1 MMNFKMEVNYVR
13 LNILKNKLPLTWR
26 NTVISVLVLTAATV
40 ICILMR
46 PASDNDMYAL
56 LIFILAVSIISLMTE
71 GYFYGIGAS
80 VLAVIGVNYI
90 FTYPYMA
97 FNFTITGYPLT
108 FMIMLAVS
116 LIIST
121 LTIGI
126 KKQERVRMEIEKEA
140 IRANLLRAISH
151 DLRTPLT
158 SIVGATGAI
167 LDNYDSLTSET
178 KRELLGEVR
187 EDAQWLIR
195 MVENILSITR
205 IGADP
210 SQANLIKRPEA
221 VEEILG
227 EILEKFKK
235 LYPGTAVSIK
245 VPETLL
251 VVPMDAMLIEQ
262 VIINIMENAVIH
274 GVTTTKISITTYQRD
289 MEAVFEIRNNG
300 IGISPDVLPWIS
312 QGNSPSPR
320 EPLKAEHKR
329 NMGIGLSVCTSIV
342 KAHGGTLSVSNLTD
356 SGGAEFCF
364 TLPMD
369 E

>member
-1 MMNFKMEVNYVR
+1 MI
-13 LNILKNKLPLTWR
+13 LNILKNKFLLTWR
-26 NTVISVLVLTAATV
+26 DTVISVLVLSATAM
-40 ICILMR
+40 ICILMK
-46 PASDNDMYAL
+46 PISDNDMYAVL
-56 LIFILAVSIISLMTE
+56 MFILAVTIISLKTE
-71 GYFYGIGAS
+71 GYFYGICGS
-80 VLAVIGVNYI
+80 VLSVICVNYI

-97 FNFTITGYPLT
+97 LNFTITGYPLT

-121 LTIGI
+121 LTTGI
-126 KKQERVRMEIEKEA
+126 KKQERMRTEIEKEA

-158 SIVGATGAI
+158 SIVGATSAI
-167 LDNYDSLTSET
+167 LDNYDSLTPET
-178 KRELLGEVR
+178 KRELLFEVR

-205 IGADP
+205 IGSDP
-210 SQANLIKRPEA
+210 SQANLAKKPEA
-221 VEEILG
+221 VEEILS
-227 EILEKFKK
+227 EVLEKFKK
-235 LYPGTAVSIK
+235 QYPGTAVSVK

-262 VIINIMENAVIH
+262 VMINIMENAVIH
-274 GVTTTKISITTYQRD
+274 GVTTTKISISAYRRD

-300 IGISPDVLPWIS
+300 KDIPPDVLPELLQGSIS
-312 QGNSPSPR
+312 SLH
-320 EPLKAEHKR
+320 EPQQAEHKR

-342 KAHGGTLSVSNLTD
+342 KAHGGVLTAD
-356 SGGAEFCF
+356 NIAGSGGAEFCF
-364 TLPMD
+364 TLPMA

>member
-1 MMNFKMEVNYVR
+1 MERHIWQMM
-13 LNILKNKLPLTWR
+13 KNKLQLSWR
-26 NTVISVLVLTAATV
+26 DTGVTLFVFFVAIAFCTLL
-40 ICILMR
+40 R
-46 PASDNDMYAL
+46 PASDNDMYAV
-56 LIFILAVSIISLMTE
+56 LIFILAVTFISLKTE
-71 GYFYGIGAS
+71 GYFYGICGS
-80 VLAVIGVNYI
+80 VLAVICVNFI

-108 FMIMLAVS
+108 FLIMLAVS
-116 LIIST
+116 VIIST
-121 LTIGI
+121 LTSGI
-126 KKQERVRMEIEKEA
+126 RKQERMRIAIEKEA

-167 LDNYDSLTSET
+167 LDNYDSLTPET
-178 KRELLGEVR
+178 KRELLEEVR

-205 IGADP
+205 ISADP
-210 SQANLIKRPEA
+210 SQTNLVKRPEA
-221 VEEILG
+221 VEEILS

-235 LYPGTAVSIK
+235 QYPVTAVSIK

-262 VIINIMENAVIH
+262 VIINIMENAVVH
-274 GVTTTKISITTYQRD
+274 GVTTTKIWISAYQGEK
-289 MEAVFEIRNNG
+289 EAVFEIRNNG
-300 IGISPDVLPWIS
+300 KSIPSEMLSDLLNGNISGS
-312 QGNSPSPR
+312 R
-320 EPLKAEHKR
+320 EPQEQEHKR
-329 NMGIGLSVCTSIV
+329 NMGIGLSVCTSII
-342 KAHGGTLSVSNLTD
+342 KAHGGTLTVKNLSD
-356 SGGAEFCF
+356 AGGVEFRF

>member
-1 MMNFKMEVNYVR
+1 MDWHIIKSE
-13 LNILKNKLPLTWR
+13 LQLSWR
-26 NTVISVLVLTAATV
+26 DTVVTLAVFTV
-40 ICILMR
+40 AIAICIVLR
-46 PASDNDMYAL
+46 PVSDNDMYSL
-56 LIFILAVSIISLMTE
+56 LVFILAVTIISLKTE
-71 GYFYGIGAS
+71 GYSYGICAS
-80 VLAVIGVNYI
+80 VLAVICVNFI

-108 FMIMLAVS
+108 FVIMLAVS
-116 LIIST
+116 FVIST
-121 LTIGI
+121 LTSGI
-126 KKQERVRMEIEKEA
+126 KKQERMRTEIEKEA

-178 KRELLGEVR
+178 KRELLNEVR

-205 IGADP
+205 ISADP
-210 SQANLIKRPEA
+210 SQTNLIKKPEA
-221 VEEILG
+221 VEEILS

-235 LYPGTAVSIK
+235 QYPATVVSIK

-274 GVTTTKISITTYQRD
+274 GVTTTKIWISAYQREK
-289 MEAVFEIRNNG
+289 EAVFEICNNG
-300 IGISPDVLPWIS
+300 KSIPPEVLS
-312 QGNSPSPR
+312 DLLKGNSLGDR
-320 EPLKAEHKR
+320 EALKQEHKR

-342 KAHGGTLSVSNLTD
+342 KAHGGTLTVKNLSD
-356 SGGAEFCF
+356 SGGAEFRF

-369 E
+369 K

>member
-1 MMNFKMEVNYVR
+1 MR
-13 LNILKNKLPLTWR
+13 LHILKSKFPLTWK
-26 NTVISVLVLTAATV
+26 NTIITALVLFVATA
-40 ICILMR
+40 ICIFMR
-46 PASDNDMYAL
+46 PVSDNDTYAL
-56 LIFILAVSIISLMTE
+56 LIFILAVTIISLKTE
-71 GYFYGIGAS
+71 GYYYGVCGS
-80 VLAVIGVNYI
+80 VLAVICVNYI

-108 FMIMLAVS
+108 FVIMLAVS

-121 LTIGI
+121 LTAGI
-126 KKQERVRMEIEKEA
+126 RKQERMRTEIEKEA

-178 KRELLGEVR
+178 KRELLKEVR

-210 SQANLIKRPEA
+210 SQSNLNKRPEA

-227 EILEKFKK
+227 EVLEKFNKQ
-235 LYPGTAVSIK
+235 YPDTTVSVK
-245 VPETLL
+245 VPDTLL
-251 VVPMDAMLIEQ
+251 IVPMDAMLIEQ
-262 VIINIMENAVIH
+262 VIINIMDNAVIH
-274 GVTTTKISITTYQRD
+274 GVTTTEISITVYQRD
-289 MEAVFEIRNNG
+289 LEAVFEIRNNG
-300 IGISPDVLPWIS
+300 KSIPSDVLPWIS
-312 QGNSPSPR
+312 QGNSTDPG
-320 EPLKAEHKR
+320 EPQKAEHKR

-342 KAHGGTLSVSNLTD
+342 KAHGGALTVSNITD

-364 TLPMD
+364 TLPMA

>member
-1 MMNFKMEVNYVR
+1 MR
-13 LNILKNKLPLTWR
+13 LNILASKFPLTCR
-26 NTVISVLVLTAATV
+26 NTVISLLVLSAATV
-40 ICILMR
+40 ICVLMR
-46 PASDNDMYAL
+46 PASDNDTYAL
-56 LIFILAVSIISLMTE
+56 LIFILAVTIISLKTE
-71 GYFYGIGAS
+71 GYFYGICGS
-80 VLAVIGVNYI
+80 ILAVICVNYI

-121 LTIGI
+121 LTTGI
-126 KKQERVRMEIEKEA
+126 KKQERIRAEIEKEA

-158 SIVGATGAI
+158 SIVGATSTI
-167 LDNYDSLTSET
+167 LENYDALTTET

-205 IGADP
+205 IGGDP
-210 SQANLIKRPEA
+210 SQANLNKKPEA
-221 VEEILG
+221 AEEILS

-235 LYPGTAVSIK
+235 QYPGTSVSVK
-245 VPETLL
+245 VPEQLL
-251 VVPMDAMLIEQ
+251 IVPMDAMLIEQ

-274 GVTTTKISITTYQRD
+274 GVTTTKISITVYRRGT
-289 MEAVFEIRNNG
+289 EAVFEIRNNG
-300 IGISPDVLPWIS
+300 IGISPDVLPWIN
-312 QGNSPSPR
+312 QGNSPGPG
-320 EPLKAEHKR
+320 EPQKAEHKR

-342 KAHGGTLSVSNLTD
+342 KAHGGTLTVNNLTD

-364 TLPMD
+364 TLPMA

>member
-1 MMNFKMEVNYVR
+1 MER
-13 LNILKNKLPLTWR
+13 RILKSKFQFNLR
-26 NTVISVLVLTAATV
+26 DTVITVAVFSAAIA
-40 ICILMR
+40 ICTLLR
-46 PASDNDMYAL
+46 PVSDNDMYAL
-56 LIFILAVSIISLMTE
+56 LVFILAVTIISLKTE
-71 GYFYGIGAS
+71 GYFYGICGS
-80 VLAVIGVNYI
+80 VLAVICVNFI

-108 FMIMLAVS
+108 FVIMLSVS
-116 LIIST
+116 FIIST
-121 LTIGI
+121 LTSSL
-126 KKQERVRMEIEKEA
+126 KKQERMRIEIEREA

-167 LDNYDSLTSET
+167 LDNYDSLTPET
-178 KRELLGEVR
+178 KRELLIEVR

-205 IGADP
+205 ISADP
-210 SQANLIKRPEA
+210 SQTNLVKKPEA

-235 LYPGTAVSIK
+235 QFPDTAVSVK

-262 VIINIMENAVIH
+262 VIINIMENAVVH
-274 GVTTTKISITTYQRD
+274 GVTTTKIWISAYEREK
-289 MEAVFEIRNNG
+289 EAVFEIRNNG
-300 IGISPDVLPWIS
+300 KSIPQEMLPNLLK
-312 QGNSPSPR
+312 GNSLGSR
-320 EPLKAEHKR
+320 EPQKQEHKR
-329 NMGIGLSVCTSIV
+329 NMGIGLSVCTSII
-342 KAHGGTLSVSNLTD
+342 KAHGGTLTAKNLSDTD
-356 SGGAEFCF
+356 GVEFRF

>member
-1 MMNFKMEVNYVR
+1 MKF
-13 LNILKNKLPLTWR
+13 NILKGKFSLNLR
-26 NTVISVLVLTAATV
+26 DTVISVLALTAATV
-40 ICILMR
+40 LCILMR
-46 PASDNDMYAL
+46 PVSDNDIYTL
-56 LIFILAVSIISLMTE
+56 LIFILAVTIISLKTE
-71 GYFYGIGAS
+71 GYFYGICGS

-108 FMIMLAVS
+108 FLIMLAVS

-121 LTIGI
+121 LTTGI
-126 KKQERVRMEIEKEA
+126 KKQERMRTEIEKEA

-167 LDNYDSLTSET
+167 LDNYDTLTTET
-178 KRELLGEVR
+178 KRELLCEVR
-187 EDAQWLIR
+187 DDAQWLIR

-210 SQANLIKRPEA
+210 SQTNLVKRPEA
-221 VEEILG
+221 VEEILS
-227 EILEKFKK
+227 EVLEKFKK
-235 LYPGTAVSIK
+235 QYPGTAVTVK
-245 VPETLL
+245 APETLL
-251 VVPMDAMLIEQ
+251 IVPMDAMLIEQ
-262 VIINIMENAVIH
+262 VIINILENAVIH
-274 GVTTTKISITTYQRD
+274 GITTTEIAITAYSRD

-300 IGISPDVLPWIS
+300 KNIPPDVLPWLS
-312 QGNSPSPR
+312 QGSSPVPR
-320 EPLKAEHKR
+320 EQQKSEHKR

-342 KAHGGTLSVSNLTD
+342 KAHGGTLTVNNITD
-356 SGGAEFCF
+356 SEGAEFCF
-364 TLPMD
+364 TLPMS